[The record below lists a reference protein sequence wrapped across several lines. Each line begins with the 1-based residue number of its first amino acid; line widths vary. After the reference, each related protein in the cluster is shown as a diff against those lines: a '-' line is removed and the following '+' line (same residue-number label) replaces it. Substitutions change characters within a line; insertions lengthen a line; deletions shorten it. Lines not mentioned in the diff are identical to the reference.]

1 MLFCRW
7 FLYSRCVVVANGK
20 EFFEHI
26 LKNPMGFPKDMEF
39 EAVLHVAQE
48 AYELKN
54 NKEWEY
60 VSPTD
65 YEIYKNVNGW

>member
-1 MLFCRW
+1 M
-7 FLYSRCVVVANGK
+7 
-20 EFFEHI
+20 